1 MASSHH
7 TITTHTESPVIH
19 KTTTYE
25 TRSSSSNY
33 NVENVTP
40 YRPNIGARNLVIQ
53 RTSAGG
59 GIGGRGGSSYSI
71 ERSSGM
77 HYAGAPSG
85 AYAAVTNTGVTA
97 VKSSRE
103 REKKDMQDLNERFAS
118 YIEKVRFLEA
128 QNRRLADELEKL
140 KAKWGKETTQIK
152 AMYQAEL
159 DEARKC
165 LDDADKEKA
174 RLEIR
179 CASLE
184 EQLEELRARLND
196 ANRAVIEERERV
208 ERQNQQ
214 LSDYE
219 AEINLMRRRVEI
231 LESDRDKDKKL
242 IATLQD
248 ALNRARIDL
257 DNETL
262 LHIDAENRR
271 QTLEEELEFLKAVH
285 EQELKELAA
294 LAYRDT
300 TAENR
305 EYWKNEMGQALR
317 EIHQVYDD
325 KMDGMRGELETFYNL
340 KIQEFRTG
348 ATKQNME
355 SVHAKEESKRLRTQ
369 ITEMRDRLNDLEAK
383 NSALMREL
391 EQLRREKEERER
403 ELESENSEFKMEI
416 AKLRAEME
424 AILKELQ
431 SIMDSKLG
439 LELEIAAYRKL
450 LEGEE
455 NRQGLRQIV
464 ESLSSTQEQRLQ
476 SSQMAYSSYT
486 GQQSSSYQSGGGA
499 YSAGSSSLVGG
510 GAGGGSDTTTRVS
523 QVMKG
528 EMSAKTTYQRSA
540 KGPISISEVSA
551 DGKFISLENT
561 GRKEENLD
569 GFRLR
574 RNIDGVDKPDFVMS
588 YLTMEPMAKIKIWA
602 VGCKPANA
610 SASDL
615 EYFENWGTGSS
626 IRTTLV
632 NQLGEERATHQ
643 QKTVYS

>member
-1 MASSHH
+1 M
-7 TITTHTESPVIH
+7 
-19 KTTTYE
+19 
-25 TRSSSSNY
+25 
-33 NVENVTP
+33 
-40 YRPNIGARNLVIQ
+40 
-53 RTSAGG
+53 AGG
-59 GIGGRGGSSYSI
+59 GPGGSRSSYQI

-77 HYAGAPSG
+77 HYGAPSG
-85 AYAAVTNTGVTA
+85 AYANVTNTGVTA
-97 VKSSRE
+97 VKTSRE

-179 CASLE
+179 VASLE
-184 EQLEELRARLND
+184 EQLEEIRSRLNE
-196 ANRAVIEERERV
+196 ANRAVIEERERN

-231 LESDRDKDKKL
+231 LESDREKDKKH

-248 ALNRARIDL
+248 ALNRARVDL

-305 EYWKNEMGQALR
+305 EFWKNEMGQALR

-348 ATKQNME
+348 ATRQNME

-369 ITEMRDRLNDLEAK
+369 LTEQRDRLNELDAK
-383 NSALMREL
+383 NSALLREL
-391 EQLRREKEERER
+391 ELLRREKEERER

-431 SIMDSKLG
+431 GIMDSKLG

-455 NRQGLRQIV
+455 SRQGLRQIV
-464 ESLSSTQEQRLQ
+464 ESLANTQEHRME
-476 SSQMAYSSYT
+476 SQMAYSSYT
-486 GQQSSSYQSGGGA
+486 GQS
-499 YSAGSSSLVGG
+499 GSSAYGQ
-510 GAGGGSDTTTRVS
+510 GGGSGFSGSASGSGGQDSTTRVS
-523 QVMKG
+523 QVLKG

-540 KGPISISEVSA
+540 KGPISISECAA
-551 DGKFISLENT
+551 DGKFVALENT

-569 GFRLR
+569 GFKIR
-574 RNIDGVDKPDFVMS
+574 RNIDGVDKAEFPLDYV
-588 YLTMEPMAKIKIWA
+588 TIQPMAKIKIFA
-602 VGCKPANA
+602 AGCKPPN
-610 SASDL
+610 SLPTDL
-615 EYFENWGTGSS
+615 EYHDNWGTGSA
-626 IRTTLV
+626 IKTTLV
-632 NQLGEERATHQ
+632 NQLGEDRATHV